1 MAKHSTERCS
11 LGPAKG
17 LDEKEL
23 LKLASIGE
31 ISLGSPLPSTMEER
45 VEGLVMENIDL
56 SGAWARAANHMKAKE
71 EIAALSV

>member
-1 MAKHSTERCS
+1 M
-11 LGPAKG
+11 
-17 LDEKEL
+17 
-23 LKLASIGE
+23 GE
-31 ISLGSPLPSTMEER
+31 ISVGSPLPSTMEER